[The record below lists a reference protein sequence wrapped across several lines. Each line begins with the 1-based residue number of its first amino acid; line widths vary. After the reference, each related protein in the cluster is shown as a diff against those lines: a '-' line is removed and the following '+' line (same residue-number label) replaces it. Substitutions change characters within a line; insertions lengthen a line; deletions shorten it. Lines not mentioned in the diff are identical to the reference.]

1 MMWEIVFAD
10 GRVNEFE
17 DNLMWRAADL
27 LGVSSRDRIAIRRR
41 IAAKRRKRRRLRAR
55 TRRSE
60 RAMATSI
67 FKPVTVITGAS
78 VGIGA
83 ALARVFARNGH
94 EVALVARREKE
105 MVLLATE
112 LAVSAKYKPHVIT
125 ADLQRTDAPARIAHE
140 LLGRGLEPA
149 IVVNNA
155 GFGAASARPPTLDR
169 AEQLAMIDL
178 NVRALTDLSL
188 RWIDGIVKHKG
199 GILNVASVAGFMPG
213 PGMAVYYASKAYVL
227 SFTEALSRELGR
239 SACASR
245 CSVPGPVQTEF
256 QMRAGVD
263 AKPPAAACSA
273 RTAEQVAQAGYDGF
287 MAGKRMVIPGCR
299 QQDHE
304 FAAAPAAARP
314 GAQRRSSPTSA
325 GAAGAP
331 RAGASAKP

>member
-1 MMWEIVFAD
+1 
-10 GRVNEFE
+10 
-17 DNLMWRAADL
+17 
-27 LGVSSRDRIAIRRR
+27 
-41 IAAKRRKRRRLRAR
+41 
-55 TRRSE
+55 
-60 RAMATSI
+60 MATSI

-155 GFGAASARPPTLDR
+155 GFGLHGPAAEVDR

-213 PGMAVYYASKAYVL
+213 PNMAVYYASKAYVL
-227 SFTEALSRELGR
+227 SFTEALSRELAPLGVR
-239 SACASR
+239 VTVLC
-245 CSVPGPVQTEF
+245 PGPVKTEF

-263 AKPPAAACSA
+263 ATPPSPLLG
-273 RTAEQVAQAGYDGF
+273 RTADQVAQAGYDGF
-287 MAGKRMVIPGCR
+287 MAGKRVVIPGFGNKIVSLLPR
-299 QQDHE
+299 LLPRGLVLRTLE
-304 FAAAPAAARP
+304 SY
-314 GAQRRSSPTSA
+314 QRGRGRKA
-325 GAAGAP
+325 DGW
-331 RAGASAKP
+331 RKPKS

>member
-1 MMWEIVFAD
+1 V
-10 GRVNEFE
+10 
-17 DNLMWRAADL
+17 
-27 LGVSSRDRIAIRRR
+27 
-41 IAAKRRKRRRLRAR
+41 
-55 TRRSE
+55 
-60 RAMATSI
+60 ATSSI

-105 MVLLATE
+105 MTLLATE
-112 LAVSAKYKPHVIT
+112 IAVSAKYKPIVIT
-125 ADLQRTDAPARIAHE
+125 QDLQRADAPARIAHE

-155 GFGAASARPPTLDR
+155 GFGLHGPAADIDR
-169 AEQLAMIDL
+169 GEQLAMIDL

-227 SFTEALSRELGR
+227 SFTEALARELAPLGVR
-239 SACASR
+239 VTVLC
-245 CSVPGPVQTEF
+245 PGPVKTEF

-263 AKPPAAACSA
+263 SRKPPPFLG
-273 RTAEQVAQAGYDGF
+273 RTADQVAQAGYDGF
-287 MAGKRMVIPGCR
+287 MAGKRVVIPGFGNKVMSMLPR
-299 QQDHE
+299 FVPRGTVLKVLESYQRDRGRRAE
-304 FAAAPAAARP
+304 GWRKARP
-314 GAQRRSSPTSA
+314 
-325 GAAGAP
+325 
-331 RAGASAKP
+331 

>member
-1 MMWEIVFAD
+1 
-10 GRVNEFE
+10 
-17 DNLMWRAADL
+17 
-27 LGVSSRDRIAIRRR
+27 
-41 IAAKRRKRRRLRAR
+41 
-55 TRRSE
+55 
-60 RAMATSI
+60 MATSI

-94 EVALVARREKE
+94 EIALVARREKE
-105 MVLLATE
+105 MTLLATE
-112 LAVSAKYKPHVIT
+112 IAVSAKYKPHVIA

-155 GFGAASARPPTLDR
+155 GFALHGEAAGLDR

-213 PGMAVYYASKAYVL
+213 PHMAVYYASKAYVL
-227 SFTEALSRELGR
+227 SFTEALSRELVPLGVR
-239 SACASR
+239 VTVLC
-245 CSVPGPVQTEF
+245 PGPVKTEF
-256 QMRAGVD
+256 QLRAGLES
-263 AKPPAAACSA
+263 KSPPPLLG

-287 MAGKRMVIPGCR
+287 MAGKRLVIPGAGNKIMSLLPR
-299 QQDHE
+299 FLPRGMMLRMLE
-304 FAAAPAAARP
+304 SY
-314 GAQRRSSPTSA
+314 QRDR
-325 GAAGAP
+325 GR
-331 RAGASAKP
+331 RAEGWRKPK